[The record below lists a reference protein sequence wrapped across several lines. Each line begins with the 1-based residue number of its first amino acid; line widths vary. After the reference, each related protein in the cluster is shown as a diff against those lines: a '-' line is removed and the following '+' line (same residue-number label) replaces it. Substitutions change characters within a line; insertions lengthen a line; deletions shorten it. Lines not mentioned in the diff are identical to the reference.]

1 MLKALML
8 SGLMVAASLWPG
20 QAVAEKRIALVIGN
34 SSYANV
40 RPLPNPANDATAIAD
55 LFRAAH
61 FDVVDAGNNLGG
73 LEMRRVFRD
82 FAEKSRTADIAVVFY
97 AGHGIEM
104 DGTNYLLP
112 VDTALKRDL
121 DVEDEAV
128 SIDRVVRTLEPAR
141 RLRLIILDAC
151 RDNPFVRTVRRTSET
166 RSIGRG
172 LAKMEPPTSD
182 TLIAFAAKAGSTASD
197 GDGKHSPFTVA
208 LLKNLTT
215 PGLDLRIALG
225 RVRDDVMEA
234 TGNKQEPFVYGSL
247 GGATVTLVPALP
259 VTAAPPSAAPSS
271 VDVRRD
277 YELAAQV
284 GTKEAWDSFL
294 SIHGGGFYADLARG
308 QRGKLLAEE
317 AKLASRTEPPAT
329 KSLSTTPPAATATP
343 PAVTATES
351 KPAASPPATPSPP
364 TTVTALA
371 PVTAPEPAKPQ
382 PDLADTT
389 RQLHTELQRLGCYPG
404 AIDASWG
411 RDSRRALEQFNRH
424 AGAHLDTKLASLD
437 ALSVVRGK
445 TGRVCPLEC
454 RPGFRADNDACV
466 KIVCRTGFVPG
477 DNGECE
483 RERPAKSKSASRPR
497 EREATGGAPRRSG
510 GAEGPA
516 QVVCGSVNGCLNVNR
531 GCHGERR
538 AAGNGDVAVVICD
551 K

>member
-1 MLKALML
+1 MLKTLLL

-20 QAVAEKRIALVIGN
+20 EALAQKRVALVIGN
-34 SSYANV
+34 SSYAYV

-55 LFRAAH
+55 MFRAAH
-61 FDVVDAGNNLGG
+61 FDVVDASNNLGG

-82 FAEKSRTADIAVVFY
+82 FAEKSRNADIAVVFY

-112 VDTALKRDL
+112 VDTTLKRDL

-172 LAKMEPPTSD
+172 LAKIEPPTSD

-197 GDGKHSPFTVA
+197 GEGKHSPFTVA

-247 GGATVTLVPALP
+247 GGSTVTLVPALS
-259 VTAAPPSAAPSS
+259 VEATPPSTAPSS

-284 GTKEAWDSFL
+284 GTKEAWNSFL
-294 SIHGGGFYADLARG
+294 SIHGIGFYADLARG

-317 AKLASRTEPPAT
+317 SKLASRTEPPAT
-329 KSLSTTPPAATATP
+329 KSLSTTPPPATATL
-343 PAVTATES
+343 
-351 KPAASPPATPSPP
+351 PATPSPP
-364 TTVTALA
+364 TPVTALA
-371 PVTAPEPAKPQ
+371 PVTSPEPTKPQ

-404 AIDASWG
+404 AVDASWG

-424 AGAHLDTKLASLD
+424 AGAHLDVKVASLD

-445 TGRVCPLEC
+445 TGRVCPLDC

-466 KIVCRTGFVPG
+466 RIVCRTGFVPG
-477 DNGECE
+477 DDGECE

-497 EREATGGAPRRSG
+497 EREAAGAAGAAKRRSG
-510 GAEGPA
+510 GAEGPV

-531 GCHGERR
+531 GCRGERR
-538 AAGNGDVAVVICD
+538 ASGNGDVAVVICD

>member
-1 MLKALML
+1 MLKTLLL
-8 SGLMVAASLWPG
+8 SGLMVAASLWSG
-20 QAVAEKRIALVIGN
+20 EAVAEKRIALVIGN

-61 FDVVDAGNNLGG
+61 FDVVDASNNLGG

-172 LAKMEPPTSD
+172 LAKIEPPTSD

-247 GGATVTLVPALP
+247 GGSTVTLVPAPP
-259 VTAAPPSAAPSS
+259 VAAAPSSTTPSS

-284 GTKEAWDSFL
+284 GTKEA
-294 SIHGGGFYADLARG
+294 
-308 QRGKLLAEE
+308 
-317 AKLASRTEPPAT
+317 
-329 KSLSTTPPAATATP
+329 
-343 PAVTATES
+343 
-351 KPAASPPATPSPP
+351 
-364 TTVTALA
+364 
-371 PVTAPEPAKPQ
+371 
-382 PDLADTT
+382 
-389 RQLHTELQRLGCYPG
+389 
-404 AIDASWG
+404 
-411 RDSRRALEQFNRH
+411 
-424 AGAHLDTKLASLD
+424 
-437 ALSVVRGK
+437 
-445 TGRVCPLEC
+445 
-454 RPGFRADNDACV
+454 
-466 KIVCRTGFVPG
+466 
-477 DNGECE
+477 
-483 RERPAKSKSASRPR
+483 
-497 EREATGGAPRRSG
+497 
-510 GAEGPA
+510 
-516 QVVCGSVNGCLNVNR
+516 
-531 GCHGERR
+531 
-538 AAGNGDVAVVICD
+538 
-551 K
+551 

>member
-1 MLKALML
+1 MLKMLLL
-8 SGLMVAASLWPG
+8 SGLMVAASLWSG
-20 QAVAEKRIALVIGN
+20 DAVAQKRIALVIGN

-55 LFRAAH
+55 MFRAAH
-61 FDVVDAGNNLGG
+61 FDVVDASNNLGG

-112 VDTALKRDL
+112 VDSTLKRDL

-128 SIDRVVRTLEPAR
+128 SIDRVVRTLEPAK

-172 LAKMEPPTSD
+172 LAKIEPPTSD

-197 GDGKHSPFTVA
+197 GDGTHSPFTVA

-247 GGATVTLVPALP
+247 GGSTVTLVPAP
-259 VTAAPPSAAPSS
+259 QVAMPSSAAPSG
-271 VDVRRD
+271 VDIRRD

-284 GTKEAWDSFL
+284 GTKEAWNSFL
-294 SIHGGGFYADLARG
+294 SIHSGGFYADLARG

-317 AKLASRTEPPAT
+317 AKLASRTEPRGDQKPHHHATDRDPANRHSHRSEARCAGDAVAT
-329 KSLSTTPPAATATP
+329 DNRDRPRASHRSGAEQARPRRHHAAVAHRIAAARLLSGRGRCVMGPRFPPRAGTVQP
-343 PAVTATES
+343 PRGRAPRHQAG
-351 KPAASPPATPSPP
+351 KP
-364 TTVTALA
+364 
-371 PVTAPEPAKPQ
+371 
-382 PDLADTT
+382 
-389 RQLHTELQRLGCYPG
+389 
-404 AIDASWG
+404 
-411 RDSRRALEQFNRH
+411 RRAQC
-424 AGAHLDTKLASLD
+424 GARQD
-437 ALSVVRGK
+437 
-445 TGRVCPLEC
+445 
-454 RPGFRADNDACV
+454 RPGLPAGMPAGFPSRQRRLRQDRLPLRLHGRRQWRVRA
-466 KIVCRTGFVPG
+466 
-477 DNGECE
+477 
-483 RERPAKSKSASRPR
+483 
-497 EREATGGAPRRSG
+497 
-510 GAEGPA
+510 
-516 QVVCGSVNGCLNVNR
+516 
-531 GCHGERR
+531 R
-538 AAGNGDVAVVICD
+538 AAGEIQVCVAAEGARGGRRCRQASAPLGGR
-551 K
+551 

>member
-1 MLKALML
+1 MLKTLLL
-8 SGLMVAASLWPG
+8 SGLMVAASLWSG
-20 QAVAEKRIALVIGN
+20 EAVAQKRIALVIGN

-61 FDVVDAGNNLGG
+61 FDVVDASNNLGG

-121 DVEDEAV
+121 DVEDEAI

-172 LAKMEPPTSD
+172 LAKIEPPSSD
-182 TLIAFAAKAGSTASD
+182 TLIAFAAKDGSTASD

-247 GGATVTLVPALP
+247 GGSTVTLVPGRP
-259 VTAAPPSAAPSS
+259 VAAAPAARSSS

-284 GTKEAWDSFL
+284 GTKEAWNSFL
-294 SIHGGGFYADLARG
+294 AIHGTGFYADLAARPAR
-308 QRGKLLAEE
+308 QAARRRIRSWLHE
-317 AKLASRTEPPAT
+317 RTPPAT
-329 KSLSTTPPAATATP
+329 KSLTTTPQRQPRRPSHRHRGETSSASAAIATHHRDRSGAGHLAGADQAPIRSCGDHAAAAHRTAAARLLSGRTSTPHGAAIHAARWSSSTGTPART
-343 PAVTATES
+343 S
-351 KPAASPPATPSPP
+351 TPSWRASTRSVSCAPRPAGSARWNAGRASAP
-364 TTVTALA
+364 TTT
-371 PVTAPEPAKPQ
+371 PASGSSAGQ
-382 PDLADTT
+382 ATCRAT
-389 RQLHTELQRLGCYPG
+389 M
-404 AIDASWG
+404 ASASVSG
-411 RDSRRALEQFNRH
+411 RRNQSRR
-424 AGAHLDTKLASLD
+424 
-437 ALSVVRGK
+437 RGR
-445 TGRVCPLEC
+445 GSAR
-454 RPGFRADNDACV
+454 RQRRRAA
-466 KIVCRTGFVPG
+466 
-477 DNGECE
+477 
-483 RERPAKSKSASRPR
+483 
-497 EREATGGAPRRSG
+497 RRSG
-510 GAEGPA
+510 GAEAPA
-516 QVVCGSVNGCLNVNR
+516 QVVCGSLNGCLNVNR

-538 AAGNGDVAVVICD
+538 ASGHGDVAVVICD